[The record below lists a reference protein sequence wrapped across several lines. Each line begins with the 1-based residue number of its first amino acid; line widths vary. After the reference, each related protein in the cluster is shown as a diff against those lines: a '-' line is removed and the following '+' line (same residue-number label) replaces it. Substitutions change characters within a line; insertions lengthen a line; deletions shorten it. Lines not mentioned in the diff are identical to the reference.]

1 MKKYYEMLSK
11 RLSIRKKVDGLN
23 ITSDDLDKVKKVIE
37 QSKYL
42 YDYKLEWEIVDIK
55 ETNSKIGEYA
65 ICIYSDVDN
74 ENKYLVNIGYIFE
87 QVDLLLEENNIG
99 VCWLGIPRPNKKEL
113 NGLKYAIMLG
123 LTKINEDS
131 LRKETSDFKRKDYL
145 WDGDFDED
153 VIKMSMLAPSACNSQ
168 PWNVIYKDNIITV
181 YRNKK
186 VKTIIPRSFIK
197 YYNNIDMGIYLCFLE
212 SCLDYKNYKYERKL
226 YSEELDDNNYIK
238 IAEYYL
244 K

>member
-74 ENKYLVNIGYIFE
+74 ENKYLV
-87 QVDLLLEENNIG
+87 L
-99 VCWLGIPRPNKKEL
+99 
-113 NGLKYAIMLG
+113 
-123 LTKINEDS
+123 
-131 LRKETSDFKRKDYL
+131 
-145 WDGDFDED
+145 
-153 VIKMSMLAPSACNSQ
+153 
-168 PWNVIYKDNIITV
+168 
-181 YRNKK
+181 
-186 VKTIIPRSFIK
+186 
-197 YYNNIDMGIYLCFLE
+197 
-212 SCLDYKNYKYERKL
+212 
-226 YSEELDDNNYIK
+226 
-238 IAEYYL
+238 
-244 K
+244 